1 MSKKKKA
8 AGAGQPK
15 KKVDFPLLDSIKSP
29 ADLRDLPLEDLPY
42 LAEEIRQ
49 EIIHVVSSTGGHL
62 GASLGVVELT
72 IALHY
77 VFNTPQDRL
86 IWDVGHQCYAHKLIT
101 GRKTIFGAASGKRSV
116 RFYKTVRKRI

>member
-8 AGAGQPK
+8 AGNGQPK

-49 EIIHVVSSTGGHL
+49 EIIHVVSSTGG
-62 GASLGVVELT
+62 
-72 IALHY
+72 
-77 VFNTPQDRL
+77 TP
-86 IWDVGHQCYAHKLIT
+86 
-101 GRKTIFGAASGKRSV
+101 GRQPGGLWN
-116 RFYKTVRKRI
+116 